1 MADRERAWEVPTASA
16 VVRTVEDR
24 RGLAVVLVVLVVQ
37 VVPAP
42 VPAVPAVARETVRG
56 VTGTNSER
64 GHPGS

>member
-24 RGLAVVLVVLVVQ
+24 RGLAVVLVVQ